1 MFPASADF
9 WKSMGFVETW
19 LGGHVRYKHR
29 PACKLHF
36 CPDGS
41 PSMRSCLWLRFMLG
55 PVGRPSVLGSTIAPA
70 SQMPLRNI
78 RSSTKLLASS
88 LVS

>member
-1 MFPASADF
+1 MCKRPFATYTVLPASADF

-41 PSMRSCLWLRFMLG
+41 PSMRSCLWLSFMSGL
-55 PVGRPSVLGSTIAPA
+55 VCSASVLEPAIAPA
-70 SQMPLRNI
+70 SQMPL
-78 RSSTKLLASS
+78 
-88 LVS
+88 